1 MKCFTEYVC
10 NEYIHSNFSYYA
22 YILAE
27 FHRTDKEGNLKYR
40 NLEINTGAVSY
51 WKKKPNQ
58 TSNLT
63 KRKQTNHSTRNSTP
77 QQNICSKWYR

>member
-10 NEYIHSNFSYYA
+10 NEYIHNNFSCYA

-77 QQNICSKWYR
+77 QQNICSK